1 MRKTNGQKGAAL
13 VLVLMV
19 SVAVAALSTTFV
31 LRSLQTSRSTRSNL
45 NGEKAV
51 HIAEAGLDLAI
62 IELVSAE
69 DGVDNDDDGYIDE
82 SDESDGVVSGVL
94 AGGTYTVQATFVAT
108 GLYTLVSTAT
118 YDGITRIIE
127 LTVLIPFEAGPLD
140 PPAALTIVN
149 PDGVYGLNT
158 NFSGNAFSI
167 VGYDTNIS
175 GTSGSGDAVCGIGV
189 FDNASV
195 MDIISSLNHNG
206 VQDDNINGI
215 EGAPSIA
222 NISDTCEL
230 SLEGILDF
238 AADALLRADILMT
251 SGSCNSVSF
260 GTNEEPLITY
270 VGGDLTL
277 LGNCDGAGILIV
289 DGSLDIRGGF
299 EFNGLVIM
307 TGSAAGNYDFGC
319 DYRGNF
325 NIHGAV
331 IICNPL
337 DNFDIFDFRGNVD
350 VRYSTEGL
358 GMAQQALGAGL
369 EEPAIISWRRI
380 R

>member
-1 MRKTNGQKGAAL
+1 MRKTNRQKGTAL
-13 VLVLMV
+13 ILVLMV

-94 AGGTYTVQATFVAT
+94 ADGTYTVQATFVAT

-127 LTVLIPFEAGPLD
+127 VTVLMPFEVEPLN
-140 PPAALTIVN
+140 PPAAVTIIN
-149 PDGVYGLNT
+149 PDNAPGLNT

-167 VGYDTNIS
+167 VGYDTSIS
-175 GTSGSGDAVCGIGV
+175 GASGSGDATYGIGV
-189 FDNASV
+189 FDNASI
-195 MDIISSLNHNG
+195 MDITSSLSDNG
-206 VQDDNINGI
+206 VQDDNISGI
-215 EGAPSIA
+215 GGIRSIA
-222 NISDTCEL
+222 NVSDTSEL
-230 SLEGILDF
+230 SLEGIRDF
-238 AADALLRADILMT
+238 ADETLPRADILMT
-251 SGSCNSVSF
+251 GGSYNSVF
-260 GTNEEPLITY
+260 LGTNEKPSITY
-270 VGGDLTL
+270 VEGDLAL
-277 LGNCDGAGILIV
+277 LGNCSGAGILIV
-289 DGSLDIRGGF
+289 DGSLAINGGF
-299 EFNGLVIM
+299 EFNGLIIM

-319 DYRGNF
+319 DFRGN
-325 NIHGAV
+325 IKVHGAI

-337 DNFDIFDFRGNVD
+337 DNFNIFDYRGNMD
-350 VRYSTEGL
+350 VCYSTEGL

-369 EEPAIISWRRI
+369 EEPSIISWRRI